1 MADEPVLPVTRENLS
16 SGSLARL
23 VAERDDDQTKL
34 ASDEELL
41 ASRRAM
47 VPDDA
52 DTSDIWVF
60 GYGSLIF
67 NPIMD
72 YVDRT
77 RGRIFGHHRRF
88 CLWTRLG
95 RGSPDCPGLV
105 LALDRGGSCTGVAF
119 RLRPEVAIAELDL
132 LWRREMV
139 TLAYRAS
146 WLTFHPD
153 GDQKGDQNPS
163 SGSGPKRAI
172 SFVARPERENF
183 AGPMTLDEE
192 ADVIASASG
201 FIGPC
206 RDYLFD
212 TVNALEA
219 DGLSDP
225 HLKKLQRAV
234 ERRLASKE
242 GVG

>member
-1 MADEPVLPVTRENLS
+1 MADKPVLPVTRENLS

-23 VAERDDDQTKL
+23 VAERNDDKTRL

-41 ASRRAM
+41 ASRRAL
-47 VPDDA
+47 VADDA

-67 NPIMD
+67 NPVMD
-72 YVDRT
+72 YVERA
-77 RGRIFGHHRRF
+77 RGRIYGHHRRF

-105 LALDRGGSCTGVAF
+105 LALDRGGSCTGIAY
-119 RLRPEVAIAELDL
+119 RLNPDVAIAELDL

-153 GDQKGDQNPS
+153 GHNDGA
-163 SGSGPKRAI
+163 GKRAI
-172 SFVARPERENF
+172 SFVSRPERENF
-183 AGPMTLDEE
+183 AGPMTLDQE

-212 TVNALEA
+212 TVKALEA
-219 DGLSDP
+219 DGISDP

-234 ERRLASKE
+234 ERRLASEE

>member
-23 VAERDDDQTKL
+23 VAERNDDKTRL

-41 ASRRAM
+41 ASRRAL
-47 VPDDA
+47 VSDDA

-67 NPIMD
+67 NPVMD
-72 YVDRT
+72 YVERA
-77 RGRIFGHHRRF
+77 RGRIYGHHRRF

-105 LALDRGGSCTGVAF
+105 LALDRGGSCTGVAY
-119 RLRPEVAIAELDL
+119 RLNPDVAIAELDL

-153 GDQKGDQNPS
+153 GHNDGA
-163 SGSGPKRAI
+163 GKRAI
-172 SFVARPERENF
+172 SFVSRPERENF
-183 AGPMTLDEE
+183 AGPMTLDQE

-212 TVNALEA
+212 TVKALEA
-219 DGLSDP
+219 DGISDP

-234 ERRLASKE
+234 ERRLASEE

>member
-1 MADEPVLPVTRENLS
+1 MADKPVLPVTRENLS

-23 VAERDDDQTKL
+23 VAERNDDKTRL

-41 ASRRAM
+41 ASRRAL
-47 VPDDA
+47 VADDA

-67 NPIMD
+67 NPVMD
-72 YVDRT
+72 YVERA
-77 RGRIFGHHRRF
+77 RGRIYGHHRRF

-105 LALDRGGSCTGVAF
+105 LALDRGGSCTGIAY
-119 RLRPEVAIAELDL
+119 RLNPDVAIAELDL

-153 GDQKGDQNPS
+153 GHKDGA
-163 SGSGPKRAI
+163 GKRAI
-172 SFVARPERENF
+172 SFVSRPERENF

-212 TVNALEA
+212 TVKALEA
-219 DGLSDP
+219 DGISDP

-234 ERRLASKE
+234 ERRLASEE

>member
-23 VAERDDDQTKL
+23 VAERNDDKTRL

-41 ASRRAM
+41 ASRRAL

-67 NPIMD
+67 NPVMD
-72 YVDRT
+72 YVERA
-77 RGRIFGHHRRF
+77 RGRIYGHHRRF

-105 LALDRGGSCTGVAF
+105 LALDRGGSCTGVAY
-119 RLRPEVAIAELDL
+119 RLNPDVAIAELDL

-153 GDQKGDQNPS
+153 GHNDGA
-163 SGSGPKRAI
+163 GKRAI
-172 SFVARPERENF
+172 SFVSRPERENF
-183 AGPMTLDEE
+183 AGPMTLDQE

-212 TVNALEA
+212 TVKALEA
-219 DGLSDP
+219 DGISDP

-234 ERRLASKE
+234 EHRLASEE

>member
-23 VAERDDDQTKL
+23 VAERNDDKTRL

-41 ASRRAM
+41 ASRRAL
-47 VPDDA
+47 VPDAA

-67 NPIMD
+67 NPVMD
-72 YVDRT
+72 YVERA
-77 RGRIFGHHRRF
+77 RGRIYGHHRRF

-105 LALDRGGSCTGVAF
+105 LALDRGGSCTGVAY
-119 RLRPEVAIAELDL
+119 RLNPDVAIAELDL

-153 GDQKGDQNPS
+153 GHNDGA
-163 SGSGPKRAI
+163 GKRAI
-172 SFVARPERENF
+172 SFVSRPERENF
-183 AGPMTLDEE
+183 AGPMTLDQE

-212 TVNALEA
+212 TVKALEA
-219 DGLSDP
+219 DGISDP

-234 ERRLASKE
+234 ERRLASEE

>member
-1 MADEPVLPVTRENLS
+1 MPDKPVLPITRENLT

-23 VAERDDDQTKL
+23 VAERNDDQTKL
-34 ASDEELL
+34 ASDEDLL

-52 DTSDIWVF
+52 DTSDLWVF

-67 NPIMD
+67 NPVMD
-72 YVDRT
+72 FVDRA
-77 RGRIFGHHRRF
+77 RGRIYGHHRRF

-119 RLRPEVAIAELDL
+119 KLNPDVAIAELDL

-146 WLTFHPD
+146 WLTFHLD
-153 GDQKGDQNPS
+153 DDQDRPGNS
-163 SGSGPKRAI
+163 RIKRAI
-172 SFVARPERENF
+172 SFVARPERDNF
-183 AGPMTLDEE
+183 AGPMTLEEE

-212 TVNALEA
+212 TVKALEA
-219 DGLSDP
+219 DGIHDP
-225 HLKKLQRAV
+225 HLKKLQGAV
-234 ERRLASKE
+234 TRRLASEE

>member
-23 VAERDDDQTKL
+23 VAERNDDKTRL

-41 ASRRAM
+41 ASRRAL

-67 NPIMD
+67 NPVMD
-72 YVDRT
+72 YVDRA
-77 RGRIFGHHRRF
+77 RGRIYGHHRRF

-105 LALDRGGSCTGVAF
+105 LALDRGGSCTGVAY
-119 RLRPEVAIAELDL
+119 RLNPDVAIAELDL

-153 GDQKGDQNPS
+153 GHNDGA
-163 SGSGPKRAI
+163 GKRAI
-172 SFVARPERENF
+172 SFVSRPERENF
-183 AGPMTLDEE
+183 AGPMTLDQE

-212 TVNALEA
+212 TVKALEA
-219 DGLSDP
+219 DGISDT

-234 ERRLASKE
+234 ERRLASEE

>member
-1 MADEPVLPVTRENLS
+1 MADKPVLPVTRENLS

-23 VAERDDDQTKL
+23 VAERNDDKTRL

-41 ASRRAM
+41 ASRRAL
-47 VPDDA
+47 VADDA
-52 DTSDIWVF
+52 NTSDIWVF

-67 NPIMD
+67 NPVMD
-72 YVDRT
+72 YVERA
-77 RGRIFGHHRRF
+77 RGRIYGHHRRF

-105 LALDRGGSCTGVAF
+105 LALDRGGSCTGIAY
-119 RLRPEVAIAELDL
+119 RLNPDVAIAELDL

-153 GDQKGDQNPS
+153 GHNDGA
-163 SGSGPKRAI
+163 GKRAI
-172 SFVARPERENF
+172 SFVSRPERENF
-183 AGPMTLDEE
+183 AGPMTLDQE

-212 TVNALEA
+212 TVKALEA
-219 DGLSDP
+219 DGISDP

-234 ERRLASKE
+234 ERRLASEE

>member
-1 MADEPVLPVTRENLS
+1 MADKPVLPVTRENLS

-23 VAERDDDQTKL
+23 VAERNDDKTRL

-41 ASRRAM
+41 ASRRAL
-47 VPDDA
+47 VADDA

-67 NPIMD
+67 NPVMD
-72 YVDRT
+72 YVERA
-77 RGRIFGHHRRF
+77 RGRIYGHHRRF

-105 LALDRGGSCTGVAF
+105 LALDRGGSCTGVAY
-119 RLRPEVAIAELDL
+119 RLNPDVAIAELDL

-153 GDQKGDQNPS
+153 GHNDGA
-163 SGSGPKRAI
+163 GKRAI
-172 SFVARPERENF
+172 SFVSRPERENF
-183 AGPMTLDEE
+183 AGPMTLDQE

-212 TVNALEA
+212 TVKALEA
-219 DGLSDP
+219 DGISDP

-234 ERRLASKE
+234 ERSLASEE

>member
-23 VAERDDDQTKL
+23 VAERNDDKTRL

-41 ASRRAM
+41 ASRRAL

-67 NPIMD
+67 NPVMD
-72 YVDRT
+72 YVERA
-77 RGRIFGHHRRF
+77 RGRIYGHHRRF

-105 LALDRGGSCTGVAF
+105 LALDRGGSCTGIAY
-119 RLRPEVAIAELDL
+119 RLNPDVAIAELDL

-153 GDQKGDQNPS
+153 GHNDGA
-163 SGSGPKRAI
+163 GKRAI
-172 SFVARPERENF
+172 SFVSRPERENF
-183 AGPMTLDEE
+183 AGPMTLDQE

-212 TVNALEA
+212 TVKALEA
-219 DGLSDP
+219 DRISDP

-234 ERRLASKE
+234 ERRLASEE

>member
-23 VAERDDDQTKL
+23 VAERNDDKTRL

-41 ASRRAM
+41 ASRRAL
-47 VPDDA
+47 VADDA

-67 NPIMD
+67 NPVMD
-72 YVDRT
+72 YVERA
-77 RGRIFGHHRRF
+77 RGRIYGHHRRF

-105 LALDRGGSCTGVAF
+105 LALDRGGSCTGIAY
-119 RLRPEVAIAELDL
+119 RLNPDVAIAELDL

-153 GDQKGDQNPS
+153 GHNDGA
-163 SGSGPKRAI
+163 GKRAI
-172 SFVARPERENF
+172 SFVSRPERENF

-212 TVNALEA
+212 TVKALEA
-219 DGLSDP
+219 DGISDP

-234 ERRLASKE
+234 ERRLASEE

>member
-23 VAERDDDQTKL
+23 VAERNDDKTRL

-41 ASRRAM
+41 ASRRAL

-67 NPIMD
+67 NPVMD
-72 YVDRT
+72 YVERA
-77 RGRIFGHHRRF
+77 RGRIYGHHRRF

-105 LALDRGGSCTGVAF
+105 LALDRGGSCTGVAY
-119 RLRPEVAIAELDL
+119 RLNPDVAIAELDL

-153 GDQKGDQNPS
+153 GHNDGA
-163 SGSGPKRAI
+163 GKRAI
-172 SFVARPERENF
+172 SFVSRPEHENF
-183 AGPMTLDEE
+183 ASRMTLDQE

-212 TVNALEA
+212 TVKALEA
-219 DGLSDP
+219 DGISDP

-234 ERRLASKE
+234 ERRLASEE

>member
-23 VAERDDDQTKL
+23 VAERNDDKTRL

-41 ASRRAM
+41 ASRRAL

-67 NPIMD
+67 NPVMD
-72 YVDRT
+72 YVERA
-77 RGRIFGHHRRF
+77 RGRIYGHHRRF

-105 LALDRGGSCTGVAF
+105 LALDRGGSCTGIAY
-119 RLRPEVAIAELDL
+119 RLNPDVAIAELDL

-153 GDQKGDQNPS
+153 GHNDGA
-163 SGSGPKRAI
+163 GKRAI
-172 SFVARPERENF
+172 SFVSRPERENF
-183 AGPMTLDEE
+183 AGPMTLDQE

-212 TVNALEA
+212 TVKALEA
-219 DGLSDP
+219 DGISDP

-234 ERRLASKE
+234 ERRLASEE

>member
-23 VAERDDDQTKL
+23 VAERNDDKTRL

-41 ASRRAM
+41 ASRRAL

-67 NPIMD
+67 NPVMD
-72 YVDRT
+72 YVDRA
-77 RGRIFGHHRRF
+77 RGRIYGHHRRF

-105 LALDRGGSCTGVAF
+105 LALDRGGSCTGIAY
-119 RLRPEVAIAELDL
+119 RLNPDVAIAELDL

-153 GDQKGDQNPS
+153 GHKDGA
-163 SGSGPKRAI
+163 GKRAI
-172 SFVARPERENF
+172 SFVSRPERENF
-183 AGPMTLDEE
+183 AGPMTLDQE

-212 TVNALEA
+212 TVKALEA
-219 DGLSDP
+219 DGISDP

-234 ERRLASKE
+234 ERRLASEE

>member
-23 VAERDDDQTKL
+23 VAERNDDKTRL

-41 ASRRAM
+41 ASRRAL

-67 NPIMD
+67 NPVMD
-72 YVDRT
+72 YVERA
-77 RGRIFGHHRRF
+77 RGRIYGHHRRF

-105 LALDRGGSCTGVAF
+105 LALDRGGSCTGVAY
-119 RLRPEVAIAELDL
+119 RLNPDVAITELDL

-153 GDQKGDQNPS
+153 GHNDGA
-163 SGSGPKRAI
+163 GKRAI
-172 SFVARPERENF
+172 SFVSRPEHENF
-183 AGPMTLDEE
+183 ASPMTLDQE

-212 TVNALEA
+212 TVKALEA
-219 DGLSDP
+219 DGISDP

-234 ERRLASKE
+234 ERRLASEE

>member
-1 MADEPVLPVTRENLS
+1 MADKPVLPVTRENLS

-23 VAERDDDQTKL
+23 VAERNDEKTRL

-41 ASRRAM
+41 ASRRAL
-47 VPDDA
+47 VADDA

-67 NPIMD
+67 NPVMD
-72 YVDRT
+72 YVERA
-77 RGRIFGHHRRF
+77 RGRIYGHHRRF

-105 LALDRGGSCTGVAF
+105 LALDRGGSCTGVAY
-119 RLRPEVAIAELDL
+119 RLNPDVAIAELDL

-153 GDQKGDQNPS
+153 GHRD
-163 SGSGPKRAI
+163 GPGKRAI
-172 SFVARPERENF
+172 SFVSRPERENF

-212 TVNALEA
+212 TVKALEA
-219 DGLSDP
+219 DGISDP

-234 ERRLASKE
+234 ERRLASGE

>member
-23 VAERDDDQTKL
+23 VAERNDDKTRL

-41 ASRRAM
+41 ASRRAL

-67 NPIMD
+67 NPVMD
-72 YVDRT
+72 YVERA
-77 RGRIFGHHRRF
+77 RGRIYGHHRRF

-105 LALDRGGSCTGVAF
+105 LALDRGGSCTGVAY
-119 RLRPEVAIAELDL
+119 RLNPDVAITELDL

-153 GDQKGDQNPS
+153 GHNDGA
-163 SGSGPKRAI
+163 GKRAI
-172 SFVARPERENF
+172 SFVSRPEHENF
-183 AGPMTLDEE
+183 ASPMTLDQE

-212 TVNALEA
+212 TVKALEA
-219 DGLSDP
+219 DGISDP

-234 ERRLASKE
+234 EHRLASEE

>member
-23 VAERDDDQTKL
+23 VAERNDDKTRL

-41 ASRRAM
+41 ASRRAL

-67 NPIMD
+67 NPVMD
-72 YVDRT
+72 YVDRA
-77 RGRIFGHHRRF
+77 RGRIYGHHRRF

-105 LALDRGGSCTGVAF
+105 LALDRGGSCTGIAY
-119 RLRPEVAIAELDL
+119 RLNPDVAIAELDL

-153 GDQKGDQNPS
+153 GHKDGA
-163 SGSGPKRAI
+163 GKRAI
-172 SFVARPERENF
+172 SFVSRPERENF

-212 TVNALEA
+212 TVKALEA
-219 DGLSDP
+219 DGISDP

-234 ERRLASKE
+234 ERRLASEE

>member
-23 VAERDDDQTKL
+23 VAERNDDKTRL

-41 ASRRAM
+41 ASRRAL

-67 NPIMD
+67 NPVMD
-72 YVDRT
+72 YVDRA
-77 RGRIFGHHRRF
+77 RGRIYGHHRRF

-105 LALDRGGSCTGVAF
+105 LALDRGGSCTGVAY
-119 RLRPEVAIAELDL
+119 RLNPDVAIAELDL

-153 GDQKGDQNPS
+153 GHKDGA
-163 SGSGPKRAI
+163 GKRAI
-172 SFVARPERENF
+172 SFVSRPERENF

-212 TVNALEA
+212 TVKALEA
-219 DGLSDP
+219 DGISDP

-234 ERRLASKE
+234 ERRLASEE

>member
-23 VAERDDDQTKL
+23 VAERNDDKTRL

-41 ASRRAM
+41 ASRRAL
-47 VPDDA
+47 VADDA

-67 NPIMD
+67 NPVMD
-72 YVDRT
+72 YVERA
-77 RGRIFGHHRRF
+77 RGRIYGHHRRF

-105 LALDRGGSCTGVAF
+105 LALDRGGSCTGIAY
-119 RLRPEVAIAELDL
+119 RLNPDVAIAELDL

-153 GDQKGDQNPS
+153 GHKDGA
-163 SGSGPKRAI
+163 GKRAI
-172 SFVARPERENF
+172 SFVSRPERENF

-212 TVNALEA
+212 TVKALEA
-219 DGLSDP
+219 DGISDP

-234 ERRLASKE
+234 ERRLASEE

>member
-1 MADEPVLPVTRENLS
+1 MADKPVLPVTRENLS

-23 VAERDDDQTKL
+23 VAERNDDKTRL

-41 ASRRAM
+41 ASRRAL
-47 VPDDA
+47 VADDA

-67 NPIMD
+67 NPVMD
-72 YVDRT
+72 YVDRA
-77 RGRIFGHHRRF
+77 RGRIYGHHRRF

-105 LALDRGGSCTGVAF
+105 LALDRGGSCTGVAY
-119 RLRPEVAIAELDL
+119 RLNPDVAIAELDL

-153 GDQKGDQNPS
+153 GHNDGA
-163 SGSGPKRAI
+163 GKRAI
-172 SFVARPERENF
+172 SFVSRPERENF
-183 AGPMTLDEE
+183 AGPMTLDQE

-212 TVNALEA
+212 TVKALEA
-219 DGLSDP
+219 DGISDP

-234 ERRLASKE
+234 ERRLASEE

>member
-1 MADEPVLPVTRENLS
+1 MADKPVLPITRENLA
-16 SGSLARL
+16 SGTLARL
-23 VAERDDDQTKL
+23 VAERNDSQTKL

-67 NPIMD
+67 NPVMD
-72 YVDRT
+72 YVARA
-77 RGRIFGHHRRF
+77 RGRIYGHHRRF

-119 RLRPEVAIAELDL
+119 KLNPELAIAELDL

-153 GDQKGDQNPS
+153 G
-163 SGSGPKRAI
+163 GSDAGREAGAGTKRAI
-172 SFVARPERENF
+172 SFIARPERENY
-183 AGPMTLDEE
+183 AAPMTLKDE
-192 ADVIASASG
+192 ADVIATATG

-212 TVNALEA
+212 TVKALEE
-219 DGLSDP
+219 DGISDP
-225 HLKKLQRAV
+225 HLKKLRRAV
-234 ERRLASKE
+234 ELRLASEE

>member
-23 VAERDDDQTKL
+23 VAERNDDKTRL

-41 ASRRAM
+41 ASRRAL

-67 NPIMD
+67 NPVMD
-72 YVDRT
+72 YVERA
-77 RGRIFGHHRRF
+77 RGRIYGHHRRF

-105 LALDRGGSCTGVAF
+105 LALDRGGSCTGVAY
-119 RLRPEVAIAELDL
+119 RLNPDVAIAELDL

-153 GDQKGDQNPS
+153 GHNDGA
-163 SGSGPKRAI
+163 GKRAI
-172 SFVARPERENF
+172 SFVSRPEHENF
-183 AGPMTLDEE
+183 ASPMTLDQE

-212 TVNALEA
+212 TVKALEA
-219 DGLSDP
+219 DGISDP

-234 ERRLASKE
+234 EHRLASEE

>member
-1 MADEPVLPVTRENLS
+1 MADKPVLPITRENLR

-23 VAERDDDQTKL
+23 VAERNDTQTKI
-34 ASDEELL
+34 ASDEQLL
-41 ASRRAM
+41 ASRRAL

-67 NPIMD
+67 NPVMD
-72 YVDRT
+72 FVERA
-77 RGRIFGHHRRF
+77 RGRIYGHHRRF

-119 RLRPEVAIAELDL
+119 KLNPEVAIAELDL

-139 TLAYRAS
+139 TLSYRAS

-153 GDQKGDQNPS
+153 EGTGQSVDG
-163 SGSGPKRAI
+163 GTKRAI
-172 SFVARPERENF
+172 SFVSRPERENF
-183 AGPMTLDEE
+183 AGPLTLEEE

-212 TVNALEA
+212 TVKALEA
-219 DGLSDP
+219 DGIHDP
-225 HLKKLQRAV
+225 HLKKLQHAV
-234 ERRLASKE
+234 ALRLASEE

>member
-23 VAERDDDQTKL
+23 VAERNDDKTRL

-41 ASRRAM
+41 ASRRAL

-67 NPIMD
+67 NPVMD
-72 YVDRT
+72 YVDRA
-77 RGRIFGHHRRF
+77 RGRIYGHHRRF

-105 LALDRGGSCTGVAF
+105 LALDRGGSCTGVAY
-119 RLRPEVAIAELDL
+119 RLNPDVAIAELDL

-153 GDQKGDQNPS
+153 GHNDGA
-163 SGSGPKRAI
+163 GKRAI
-172 SFVARPERENF
+172 SFVSRPERENF
-183 AGPMTLDEE
+183 AGPMTLDQE

-206 RDYLFD
+206 RDYLFN
-212 TVNALEA
+212 TVKALEA
-219 DGLSDP
+219 DGISDP

-234 ERRLASKE
+234 ERRLASEE

>member
-23 VAERDDDQTKL
+23 VAERNDDKTRL

-41 ASRRAM
+41 ASRRAL

-67 NPIMD
+67 NPVMV
-72 YVDRT
+72 YVERA
-77 RGRIFGHHRRF
+77 RGRIYGHHRRF

-105 LALDRGGSCTGVAF
+105 LALDRGGSCTGVAY
-119 RLRPEVAIAELDL
+119 RLNPDVAIAELDL

-153 GDQKGDQNPS
+153 GHNDGA
-163 SGSGPKRAI
+163 GKRAI
-172 SFVARPERENF
+172 SFVSRPERENF
-183 AGPMTLDEE
+183 AGPMTLDQE

-212 TVNALEA
+212 TVKALEA
-219 DGLSDP
+219 DGISDP

-234 ERRLASKE
+234 EHRLASEE

>member
-1 MADEPVLPVTRENLS
+1 MADKPVLPVTRENLS

-23 VAERDDDQTKL
+23 VAERNDDKTRL

-41 ASRRAM
+41 ASRRAL
-47 VPDDA
+47 VADDA

-67 NPIMD
+67 NPVMD
-72 YVDRT
+72 YVDRA
-77 RGRIFGHHRRF
+77 RGRIYGHHRRF

-105 LALDRGGSCTGVAF
+105 LALDRGGSCTGIAY
-119 RLRPEVAIAELDL
+119 RLNPDVAIAELDL

-153 GDQKGDQNPS
+153 GHNDGA
-163 SGSGPKRAI
+163 GKRAI
-172 SFVARPERENF
+172 SFVSRPERENF

-212 TVNALEA
+212 TVKALEA
-219 DGLSDP
+219 DGISDP

-234 ERRLASKE
+234 ERRLASEE

>member
-23 VAERDDDQTKL
+23 VAERNDDKTRL

-41 ASRRAM
+41 ASRRAL

-67 NPIMD
+67 NPVMD
-72 YVDRT
+72 YVERA
-77 RGRIFGHHRRF
+77 RGRIYGHHRRF

-105 LALDRGGSCTGVAF
+105 LALDRGGSCTGVAY
-119 RLRPEVAIAELDL
+119 RLNPDVAIAELDL

-153 GDQKGDQNPS
+153 GHNDGA
-163 SGSGPKRAI
+163 GKRAI
-172 SFVARPERENF
+172 SFVSRPERENF
-183 AGPMTLDEE
+183 AGPMTLDQE

-212 TVNALEA
+212 TVKALEA
-219 DGLSDP
+219 DGISDP

-234 ERRLASKE
+234 ERRLASEE

>member
-23 VAERDDDQTKL
+23 VAERNDDKTRL

-41 ASRRAM
+41 ASRRAL

-67 NPIMD
+67 NPVMD
-72 YVDRT
+72 YVERA
-77 RGRIFGHHRRF
+77 RGRIYGHHRRF

-105 LALDRGGSCTGVAF
+105 LALDRGGSCTGVAY
-119 RLRPEVAIAELDL
+119 RLNPDVAIAELDL

-153 GDQKGDQNPS
+153 GHNYGA
-163 SGSGPKRAI
+163 GKRAI
-172 SFVARPERENF
+172 SFVSRPERENF
-183 AGPMTLDEE
+183 ASPMTLDQE

-212 TVNALEA
+212 TVKALEA
-219 DGLSDP
+219 DGISDP

-234 ERRLASKE
+234 ERRLASEE

>member
-23 VAERDDDQTKL
+23 VAERNDDKTRL

-41 ASRRAM
+41 ASRRAL

-67 NPIMD
+67 NPVMD
-72 YVDRT
+72 YVERA
-77 RGRIFGHHRRF
+77 RGRIYGHHRRF

-105 LALDRGGSCTGVAF
+105 LALDRGGSCTGIAY
-119 RLRPEVAIAELDL
+119 RLNPDVAIAELDL

-153 GDQKGDQNPS
+153 GHNDGA
-163 SGSGPKRAI
+163 GKRAI
-172 SFVARPERENF
+172 SFVSRPERENF
-183 AGPMTLDEE
+183 AGPMTLDQE

-206 RDYLFD
+206 WDYLFD
-212 TVNALEA
+212 TVKALEA
-219 DGLSDP
+219 DRISDP

-234 ERRLASKE
+234 ERRLASEE

>member
-1 MADEPVLPVTRENLS
+1 MADKPVLPVTRENLS

-23 VAERDDDQTKL
+23 VAERNDDKTRL

-41 ASRRAM
+41 ASRRAL
-47 VPDDA
+47 VADDA

-67 NPIMD
+67 NPVMD
-72 YVDRT
+72 YVERA
-77 RGRIFGHHRRF
+77 RGRIYGHHRRF

-105 LALDRGGSCTGVAF
+105 LALDRGGSCTGIAY
-119 RLRPEVAIAELDL
+119 RLNPDVAIAELDL

-153 GDQKGDQNPS
+153 GHNDGA
-163 SGSGPKRAI
+163 GKRAI
-172 SFVARPERENF
+172 SFVSRPERENF

-212 TVNALEA
+212 TVKALEA
-219 DGLSDP
+219 DGISDP

-234 ERRLASKE
+234 ERRLASEE

>member
-23 VAERDDDQTKL
+23 VAERNDDKTRL

-41 ASRRAM
+41 ASRRAL

-67 NPIMD
+67 NPVMD
-72 YVDRT
+72 YVDRA
-77 RGRIFGHHRRF
+77 RGRIYGHHRRF

-105 LALDRGGSCTGVAF
+105 LALDRGGSCTGVAY
-119 RLRPEVAIAELDL
+119 RLNPDVAIAELDL

-153 GDQKGDQNPS
+153 GHNDGA
-163 SGSGPKRAI
+163 GKRAI
-172 SFVARPERENF
+172 SFVSRPERENF

-212 TVNALEA
+212 TVKALEA
-219 DGLSDP
+219 DGISDT

-234 ERRLASKE
+234 ERRLASEE

>member
-23 VAERDDDQTKL
+23 VAERNDDKTRL

-41 ASRRAM
+41 ASRRAL
-47 VPDDA
+47 VADDA

-67 NPIMD
+67 NPVMD
-72 YVDRT
+72 YVERA
-77 RGRIFGHHRRF
+77 RGRIYGHHRRF

-105 LALDRGGSCTGVAF
+105 LALDRGGSCTGIAY
-119 RLRPEVAIAELDL
+119 RLNPDVAIAELDL

-153 GDQKGDQNPS
+153 GHNDGA
-163 SGSGPKRAI
+163 GKRAI
-172 SFVARPERENF
+172 SFVSRPERENF
-183 AGPMTLDEE
+183 AGPMTLDQE

-212 TVNALEA
+212 TVKALEA
-219 DGLSDP
+219 DRISDP

-234 ERRLASKE
+234 ERRLASEE